1 MSRLTPICVPC
12 ARSMRCAQN
21 EFAVRDKRT
30 PDSPATVWSGDR
42 FACPDC
48 GSSVVVGF
56 GSGLAENPDAPDTDA
71 LEFRR

>member
-1 MSRLTPICVPC
+1 MSRLTPICFAC

-21 EFAVRDKRT
+21 DYPVRDKRT
-30 PDSPATVWSGDR
+30 ATSPATVWLGDR

-48 GSSVVVGF
+48 NASVVVGF
-56 GSGLAENPDAPDTDA
+56 GQGREENPDAPDTDA